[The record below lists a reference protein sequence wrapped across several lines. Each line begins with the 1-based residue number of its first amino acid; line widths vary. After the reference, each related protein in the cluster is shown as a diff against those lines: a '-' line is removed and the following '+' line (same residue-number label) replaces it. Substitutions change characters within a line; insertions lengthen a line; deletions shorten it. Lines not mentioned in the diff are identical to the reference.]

1 MESNSKIIPI
11 SVGPQ
16 DKRVFWIVFGVAVVL
31 TIIGI
36 WIGNPFEDYQTSST
50 L

>member
-1 MESNSKIIPI
+1 MESKPENIPI
-11 SVGPQ
+11 SVGPEN
-16 DKRVFWIVFGVAVVL
+16 KSIFWAVFIIAVVF
-31 TIIGI
+31 TIIGM